1 MAQETPRPRISY
13 IARSSGDP
21 LALIDAMRNVVREV
35 DPDLPVTDF
44 VTLDQLSAEVTAQP
58 RFLAA
63 VMAGF
68 AVLAS
73 LLAVLGVYGVL
84 AHAVRSRTREIG
96 LRCALGAS
104 RSEVMRQVFMEGMA
118 PAVGGLAV
126 GLAGAA
132 LLSRYLESLLF
143 SVRPLDAATFGFGVA
158 ILAASAAV
166 ACIGPAV
173 WAARVDPMVSLR
185 GD

>member
-1 MAQETPRPRISY
+1 
-13 IARSSGDP
+13 
-21 LALIDAMRNVVREV
+21 
-35 DPDLPVTDF
+35 
-44 VTLDQLSAEVTAQP
+44 
-58 RFLAA
+58 
-63 VMAGF
+63 
-68 AVLAS
+68 
-73 LLAVLGVYGVL
+73 
-84 AHAVRSRTREIG
+84 
-96 LRCALGAS
+96 
-104 RSEVMRQVFMEGMA
+104 MRQVFMEGMA